1 MGGYFFMDKTMHSII
16 TKVIIVAYSI
26 RITLFSDS
34 LLGFYVNRGSQS
46 LCYDYCQER
55 VNRLPF
61 MEITPCGSIMSKHT
75 LRVNTFSLVVTY

>member
-1 MGGYFFMDKTMHSII
+1 MDKMIHMMINNVT
-16 TKVIIVAYSI
+16 IVAYSI

-55 VNRLPF
+55 VNR
-61 MEITPCGSIMSKHT
+61 
-75 LRVNTFSLVVTY
+75 